1 MNPCK
6 QMRSALI
13 EFGGT
18 GLAIIAPMSLPDAD
32 FDRFFTEHIVGLPVL
47 VDMGRSAS
55 VRQVSDRGVR
65 IGALGEKARLIGLAG
80 RTLLS
85 RDPTRAVAGQPLA
98 LPGLIALRRKVLVAG
113 LVAWSLLVG
122 GTVAGACIWWMKS

>member
-1 MNPCK
+1 
-6 QMRSALI
+6 
-13 EFGGT
+13 
-18 GLAIIAPMSLPDAD
+18 MSLPDAD
-32 FDRFFTEHIVGLPVL
+32 FERFFTEHIVGLPAL

-85 RDPTRAVAGQPLA
+85 RDVTGAVSGQPLA

-113 LVAWSLLVG
+113 LVAWTLLVG